1 MIKKCIYG
9 RKYEI
14 LVIFLYKMII
24 FGRTLTQ
31 QTFSLEKFNH
41 FILFAIDYLSKKLK
55 N

>member
-1 MIKKCIYG
+1 MIYYS
-9 RKYEI
+9 RKYANF
-14 LVIFLYKMII
+14 VIFLYKMVI

-41 FILFAIDYLSKKLK
+41 FILFTIDYLSKKLK